1 MVLLLFFNNF
11 FRLVYFKISFFR
23 FLNVLISFGDVFL
36 FVFLM
41 VLFSEMVLF
50 LISLSVCFLSFRD
63 KWRGMYDI
71 ELIIGLVV

>member
-1 MVLLLFFNNF
+1 MISLFCFW
-11 FRLVYFKISFFR
+11 
-23 FLNVLISFGDVFL
+23 NVLIIFGDVFL

-71 ELIIGLVV
+71 ELIIGLVVW